1 MRRITGF
8 LLLLV
13 FVGLLLI
20 NLACGGSG
28 YKTGDPKN
36 QKAQEA
42 AGVATEK
49 PADVPAPVPEGAT
62 STEPPAEIAEG
73 N

>member
-1 MRRITGF
+1 MSRITGF

-20 NLACGGSG
+20 NVACGGSG
-28 YKTGDPKN
+28 YESGDPKN

-42 AGVATEK
+42 AGVATEQ
-49 PADVPAPVPEGAT
+49 PEETPTPVPEGAT